1 MQGSD
6 CRRKMLFCE
15 YATLSES
22 CIKLGETMNKTFITE
37 LNHEQVDVQGSSYP
51 DHVVYFNAKIHWGLN
66 IVETQRQ
73 LDISTFIDRIQVYS
87 GEDARAADKMLIVQ
101 NDFLD
106 ILNDESSDYTVIVTI
121 KRDYDSFVSTINI
134 MPKFVTINLTG
145 KLIEVTING

>member
-1 MQGSD
+1 
-6 CRRKMLFCE
+6 
-15 YATLSES
+15 
-22 CIKLGETMNKTFITE
+22 MNTTFITE
-37 LNHEQVDVQGSSYP
+37 LNHQQVDVLGTDLP
-51 DHVVYFNAKIHWGLN
+51 DCVMYFNVKIHWGLN

-73 LDISTFIDRIQVYS
+73 LDILPFIDRIQVYS
-87 GEDARAADKMLIVQ
+87 GEDARAADKMLVVQ

-145 KLIEVTING
+145 KLVEVTING